1 MLSSTA
7 DNECVLKII
16 TVNDVYSNDNWPY
29 LKTCREEEE
38 ITANKCI
45 AVLPGDFV
53 SPSLLSSIDKG
64 ASMIRCMNSAG
75 IDYVCFGNH
84 EADISFHELQKRVKE
99 SSFQWINSNMPEID
113 IPTDNAPPYVIIDVV
128 SKSGLK
134 TVYNTVNGDE

>member
-1 MLSSTA
+1 MSSTV
-7 DNECVLKII
+7 DTNTCVLKII
-16 TVNDVYSNDNWPY
+16 AVNDVYSNNNLPFF
-29 LKTCREEEE
+29 KTCREEEDS
-38 ITANKCI
+38 TANKCI

-113 IPTDNAPPYVIIDVV
+113 IPTEKAPPYVIIDVV
-128 SKSGLK
+128 SKSGLNK
-134 TVYNTVNGDE
+134 RR